1 MVRIVRKDVVNKMA
15 RSPYEILGVREGADF
30 ETAKKAYREL
40 VRKYHPDQYVN
51 HPLSDLAEEKLKEI
65 NSAYDELSNRENA
78 RKNGNKQSGNQNPN
92 KQNSNYQN
100 TGYKDPGTDM
110 SNIRQLIFSNRIQEA
125 DAALN
130 NINERSAEWYYL
142 KGLVFSRMGWYNE
155 AMSSFE
161 TAVNIEPG
169 NFEYRQA
176 LNKMNTGNKSYRN
189 NGYNM
194 RGNNSPDM
202 CQMCQCLICTDCC
215 CECAGGDLINC
226 M

>member
-1 MVRIVRKDVVNKMA
+1 MA
-15 RSPYEILGVREGADF
+15 KSPYEVLGVREGADF
-30 ETAKKAYREL
+30 ETVKKAYREL
-40 VRKYHPDQYVN
+40 VRKYHPDQYTN

-65 NSAYDELSNRENA
+65 NSAYDELSNRENS
-78 RKNGNKQSGNQNPN
+78 RKQSGSHGNAGPGNYQAGYQNAGNQ
-92 KQNSNYQN
+92 KTSYQN
-100 TGYKDPGTDM
+100 TGYKNPSEDM
-110 SNIRQLIFSNRIQEA
+110 SAIRQLIFSNRIQEA

-130 NINERSAEWYYL
+130 KMTDRSAEWYYL

-176 LNKMNTGNKSYRN
+176 LNQMNGGNKAYRT

-194 RGNNSPDM
+194 RGNNNNPDM

>member
-1 MVRIVRKDVVNKMA
+1 MGK
-15 RSPYEILGVREGADF
+15 SPYEVLGVREGADI
-30 ETAKKAYREL
+30 ETVKKAYREL

-65 NSAYDELSNRENA
+65 NSAYDELSNRENG
-78 RKNGNKQSGNQNPN
+78 KSTYNSQNNGGYQQANRQKQ
-92 KQNSNYQN
+92 NYQN
-100 TGYKDPGTDM
+100 TGYKTPGADM

-125 DAALN
+125 DNALN
-130 NINERSAEWYYL
+130 AMSDRSAEWYYL

-155 AMSSFE
+155 AVSNFE

-176 LNKMNTGNKSYRN
+176 LNQMNGGNKAYRN

-194 RGNNSPDM
+194 RNTGGGNADM
-202 CQMCQCLICTDCC
+202 CQMCQCLICSDCC

-226 M
+226 I